1 MGFAPITIL
10 CLWEFTQSDSPAL
23 IVLAVFFF
31 LAVLL
36 TLSMAGLRI
45 IRLANLISPLIGLYS
60 NSRVLNKWGFLYIQY
75 RATAYYFIVPQLVYA
90 LLKAM
95 FVALGQKSGVTQA
108 IALMIIEVAALIGT
122 SVMRPFMD
130 KSVNSFNIAIFVFN
144 FLNAIMLFIFTNVL
158 DMPKMGPSITGL
170 VLFVANAAFSLI
182 LLLMIIVSSV
192 LVFWRKNPDA
202 RYKFM
207 ADDRASLMKSR
218 SSTQLDTMTQ
228 LDALAAAARGDP
240 RGHSRSVSSSSNLA
254 APAFPNHGQKNS
266 SASSISSRS
275 PQKDSQT
282 DVRTVER

>member
-1 MGFAPITIL
+1 
-10 CLWEFTQSDSPAL
+10 
-23 IVLAVFFF
+23 
-31 LAVLL
+31 
-36 TLSMAGLRI
+36 
-45 IRLANLISPLIGLYS
+45 
-60 NSRVLNKWGFLYIQY
+60 
-75 RATAYYFIVPQLVYA
+75 
-90 LLKAM
+90 M

-108 IALMIIEVAALIGT
+108 VALMIIEVAALIGT

-218 SSTQLDTMTQ
+218 SSTQLDTMNQ
-228 LDALAAAARGDP
+228 LDALGAAARGDP
-240 RGHSRSVSSSSNLA
+240 RGHSRPASSSSYLA
-254 APAFPNHGQKNS
+254 APAFPNHGQKHS

-282 DVRTVER
+282 DVRTMER